1 MLPSL
6 LVAAAI
12 TAPAAPMPK
21 DTLPN
26 PTGPAPRV
34 VAVKADASGSVWIT
48 ANVYEKRKF
57 PQQYVAVENGK
68 QVVKTQE
75 IEQTVSNY
83 VRKQL
88 GDFGGKFV
96 TAGGVTLT
104 TEEATRRVKEG
115 ATLLITSDGKPID
128 KSWLKAVAD
137 DTVVMTAEGL
147 GTAHFVHGNA
157 PFPTSA
163 APRLAML
170 STDDKGAVRLPVNPN
185 GNQNG
190 QIYYD
195 DFGGRGGG
203 RMIRGKVMIQNNIDF
218 IDEGYGSTPATTP
231 AGSDGKKA
239 LPDVKFDAYDATGK
253 LVTRGEAL
261 ERLKAGGLVVIAG
274 DNRFPDAD
282 YLKAFRGDILV
293 LVSGELTFP
302 AGVPN
307 PYDLAT
313 KPAAPAKPNAT
324 QPQPAPPVQLQLAP
338 AVGRAAPAVIKQV
351 QIQID
356 K

>member
-34 VAVKADASGSVWIT
+34 VAVKADASGAVWIT

-88 GDFGGKFV
+88 GDFGGKFA
-96 TAGGVTLT
+96 TAGGMTLT

-137 DTVVMTAEGL
+137 DTVVMSAEGW
-147 GTAHFVHGNA
+147 AQPFVHGYA
-157 PFPTSA
+157 RSRRV
-163 APRLAML
+163 PRRGWRCSDRRQGARSGCQ
-170 STDDKGAVRLPVNPN
+170 STERQ
-185 GNQNG
+185 QNG

-195 DFGGRGGG
+195 DFGG
-203 RMIRGKVMIQNNIDF
+203 
-218 IDEGYGSTPATTP
+218 
-231 AGSDGKKA
+231 
-239 LPDVKFDAYDATGK
+239 
-253 LVTRGEAL
+253 
-261 ERLKAGGLVVIAG
+261 
-274 DNRFPDAD
+274 
-282 YLKAFRGDILV
+282 
-293 LVSGELTFP
+293 
-302 AGVPN
+302 
-307 PYDLAT
+307 
-313 KPAAPAKPNAT
+313 AA
-324 QPQPAPPVQLQLAP
+324 
-338 AVGRAAPAVIKQV
+338 AVA
-351 QIQID
+351 
-356 K
+356 

>member
-6 LVAAAI
+6 LVAAAV

-21 DTLPN
+21 DALPN

-34 VAVKADASGSVWIT
+34 VAVKADASGQVWIT

-57 PQQYVAVENGK
+57 PQQYVAIENGQ
-68 QVVKTQE
+68 QVVKQRE
-75 IEQTVSNY
+75 VEQMTSNY
-83 VRKQL
+83 VRKQI

-96 TAGGVTLT
+96 TAGGLPLT
-104 TEEATRRVKEG
+104 TEDATRRVKDG
-115 ATLLITSDGKPID
+115 ATLLVTADGKPID
-128 KSWLKAVAD
+128 KGWLKAVSE
-137 DTVVMTAEGL
+137 DTVVMTADGL
-147 GTAHFVHGNA
+147 GEAYFVHGYA

-195 DFGGRGGG
+195 DFGGFNGRGG
-203 RMIRGKVMIQNNIDF
+203 RVIRGKMVVQNFDF
-218 IDEGYGSTPATTP
+218 DGGLTPAPTTP
-231 AGSDGKKA
+231 PGSDGKKD
-239 LPDVKFDAYDATGK
+239 LTEIQFDAYDATGK
-253 LVTRGEAL
+253 LVTRGQAL

-274 DNRFPDAD
+274 DNRFPDDD

-293 LVSGELTFP
+293 LVSGEFTFP

-307 PYDLAT
+307 PYDRPS
-313 KPAAPAKPNAT
+313 KPAAPAKPGAA
-324 QPQPAPPVQLQLAP
+324 QPQPPVQQILPQIQINPGVLK
-338 AVGRAAPAVIKQV
+338 RA